1 MFTVDQDGYVAA
13 LTGYFARQRPQAT
26 GIAITDLNIPVA
38 TGFSNET
45 VLFTVSWTEDGKA
58 HQDRLVGRLEPS
70 DGPMFPPQGP
80 GLASSCHLQHRVMSV
95 VAEQGAAPL
104 PPLLGYEEDLEPL
117 GRPFFAMGF
126 VDGEVP
132 ADNPRYTQ
140 SGFLV
145 ESSTPA
151 ERRRLVESGLEAMA
165 GIHRIDW
172 RAAGL
177 DWLDPSG
184 IGEPTQADQLRIWRG
199 YAERELQDRDHPVL
213 AQALDWLEANDPGD
227 DRIGLSWG
235 DSRIGNVIWQDH
247 RAAAVLDWEAC
258 ALVPTEADL
267 GWWLMFDRMSFDD
280 MAAPRMDGYPTRE
293 EMIAFYEAA
302 SGKEVRQ
309 PHYWEVFGA
318 MRFCAIFVRLG
329 DRWVA
334 AGLMPDEAN
343 PAIPNMVTASL
354 AALLGIENPTPSIL

>member
-1 MFTVDQDGYVAA
+1 
-13 LTGYFARQRPQAT
+13 
-26 GIAITDLNIPVA
+26 
-38 TGFSNET
+38 
-45 VLFTVSWTEDGKA
+45 
-58 HQDRLVGRLEPS
+58 
-70 DGPMFPPQGP
+70 
-80 GLASSCHLQHRVMSV
+80 
-95 VAEQGAAPL
+95 
-104 PPLLGYEEDLEPL
+104 
-117 GRPFFAMGF
+117 
-126 VDGEVP
+126 
-132 ADNPRYTQ
+132 
-140 SGFLV
+140 
-145 ESSTPA
+145 
-151 ERRRLVESGLEAMA
+151 
-165 GIHRIDW
+165 
-172 RAAGL
+172 
-177 DWLDPSG
+177 PSG

-199 YAERELQDRDHPVL
+199 YAERELRYRDHPVL

-247 RAAAVLDWEAC
+247 RAAAILDWEAC

-280 MAAPRMDGYPTRE
+280 MGAPRMDGYPTRE

-302 SGKEVRQ
+302 SGREVRQ